1 MARTIATRVVLLAVA
16 SVSFYLLA
24 PSLLAVFSS
33 WPKLRDLSPLWLG
46 VALMFECLSYVALW
60 SLQRIAFRTS
70 SWFAVGTS
78 QLASSA
84 AGSIIP
90 GGAAAAGA
98 FQYRLLVRA
107 GVSPGRVAGGVTA
120 TLVATTAAILA
131 LPPLALVAAVG
142 GATAPQGLRSA
153 AYLGGGAFVVLMLA
167 AVTAFAWDEPLM
179 LVARVAQRVAGR
191 IGMAERFAGLPDR
204 LLAQRDDLRRAFAQR
219 PVLALLSALGKW
231 IFDYNALLCI
241 LAGLGV
247 RPNAP
252 LVLLAYAS
260 ANVLGMIPATPGGL
274 GFVEA
279 GLVGLLTLA
288 GIGAGVAA
296 VATFA
301 YRLVG
306 FWLPLP
312 AGVVAY
318 LLARK
323 RFGAVPVPEGAA

>member
-1 MARTIATRVVLLAVA
+1 MKRKVATRAVLLAVTAA
-16 SVSFYLLA
+16 SLYLLA

-33 WPKLRDLSPLWLG
+33 WPKLRSLNVWWL
-46 VALMFECLSYVALW
+46 ALALVFECLSYISLW
-60 SLQRIAFRTS
+60 SLQRIAFRNS

-84 AGSIIP
+84 AGSIVP

-107 GVSPGRVAGGVTA
+107 GVSAGQVAAGVTA
-120 TLVATTAAILA
+120 TLVATTAAVLA
-131 LPPLALVAAVG
+131 LPALALAAAIG
-142 GATAPQGLRSA
+142 GAAAPSGLRNA
-153 AYLGGGAFVVLMLA
+153 AFLGGGACVLLLLS
-167 AVTAFAWDEPLM
+167 AVAAFASDAPL
-179 LVARVAQRVAGR
+179 LVAARLAQRAAGWL
-191 IGMAERFAGLPDR
+191 GKADRFAELPAR
-204 LLAQRDDLRRAFAQR
+204 LLAQRDAVRRAFAER
-219 PVLALLSALGKW
+219 PVLAAVSALGKW
-231 IFDYNALLCI
+231 VFDYNALLCI

-312 AGVVAY
+312 AGLAAY
-318 LLARK
+318 VLAR
-323 RFGAVPVPEGAA
+323 RRYGAVAVP